1 MRLKLQRSRV
11 RRERRVSAVILS
23 HTHTQSYQ
31 PVWSFE
37 VRQDDITDCE
47 AVGHMITTVTCLK
60 ALSEHCLVWLSPR
73 GGSWCPPNRKEPLP
87 LKTSPWIHSPH
98 TPCYHVQHVQINMFT
113 APLQPASSIMFH
125 LFVLMKRR
133 HIVLVSLW
141 LSTFRSVIITDLC
154 VTWRWC
160 MVCGSYVRETNEWW
174 FPWDMHVWWL
184 LDGASREWTTIL
196 DLMLSRENRH
206 GNFL

>member
-60 ALSEHCLVWLSPR
+60 ALSEHCLVWLSSR

-125 LFVLMKRR
+125 L
-133 HIVLVSLW
+133 
-141 LSTFRSVIITDLC
+141 
-154 VTWRWC
+154 
-160 MVCGSYVRETNEWW
+160 VCGDEEKTHRSCFSLTLHIQISDHHRFVCDLEVMHGVRLICAWN
-174 FPWDMHVWWL
+174 
-184 LDGASREWTTIL
+184 
-196 DLMLSRENRH
+196 
-206 GNFL
+206 